1 MASHQEEEVLGK
13 AYDGRLMRRLLT
25 YLRPYKWH
33 VVVALAA
40 ITLKSVADVLGPF
53 LTKIAIDKYLAKSAN
68 AHSWIGDRLSDTAL
82 TGIAQIGGLYIGL
95 LLGTFALEFL
105 QTYLMQWTGQKVMFD
120 LRKQIFRHLQFM
132 HVGFFDKNPVGRL
145 VTRVTTDV
153 DALNE
158 MFTAGVVSIFEDVFV
173 LFFILAIMLDMN
185 WKLALI
191 TFAVL
196 PFIVYATKI
205 FRDKVRDSYRR
216 IRTAIAR
223 INSFLQ
229 EAVSGMLVL
238 QLFNR
243 EKRAFRQFSDIN
255 ASHMEAFKDAI
266 MAYAVYYPVVEVL
279 SSIAVAGIIWFGGNG
294 IIRHLSAVSAD
305 LGFSKTTLLTVHP
318 VQSVVTLGVLV
329 AFMQY
334 AQRFFRPI
342 MDLSE
347 KYNILQ
353 SAMAAGERVFKLLDT
368 KVEITSPA
376 VTKKPQGPGRI
387 EFDHVWFAY
396 NSRGNGATERVG
408 TGFSPVQPGTN
419 HVGTDALVRPAE
431 PSSAAMAAGSSKND
445 GETPDWVLRDV
456 TYALDPGETVAV
468 VGHTG
473 AGKTTL
479 ISLLMR
485 FYDVQQGAIRIDG
498 IDIKDMDLLDLRGRF
513 GVVLQ
518 DPFLFSGTV
527 EGNIRLGTARIQD
540 EDVEQAAED
549 VNLADFIRTLPGGFK
564 EEVRERGSTLSTG
577 QKQLISFARA
587 LAHDP
592 KILILDEATSSVDTE
607 TEFRVRDALNRMV
620 EGRTSLIIAHRLSTI
635 QRADK
640 IIVMHKGQV
649 REMGSHQQLLAQRGI
664 YYKLYQLQYKDQEI
678 PSALS
683 GAPQSTVS
691 ADD

>member
-1 MASHQEEEVLGK
+1 MASNQEEEVLGK

-25 YLRPYKWH
+25 YLRPYKLH
-33 VVVALAA
+33 VAVALAA
-40 ITLKSVADVLGPF
+40 IILKSGLDVLGPF
-53 LTKIAIDKYLAKSAN
+53 LTMIAIDKYLAKSPN
-68 AHSWIGDRLSDTAL
+68 SHSSSHSWIGDRLSEAPL
-82 TGIAQIGGLYIGL
+82 TGIAQIGGLYVGIL
-95 LLGTFALEFL
+95 VFTFVLEFV

-120 LRKQIFRHLQFM
+120 LRRQIFRHLQHI

-173 LFFILAIMLDMN
+173 LAGIIAIMMNTN

-191 TFAVL
+191 TFAAL
-196 PFIVYATKI
+196 PLIVYATLI

-223 INSFLQ
+223 INSYLQ

-243 EKRAFRQFSDIN
+243 EKRAFHKFSDIN

-266 MAYAVYYPVVEVL
+266 LAYAVYYPVVEVL
-279 SSIAVAGIIWFGGNG
+279 ASIAVASIVWFGGNE
-294 IIRHLSAVSAD
+294 IVRHVGVSSLAIKKGQ
-305 LGFSKTTLLTVHP
+305 LHLLEIP
-318 VQSVVTLGVLV
+318 MSIGVLV

-342 MDLSE
+342 QDLSE

-368 KVEITSPA
+368 KIEVTSAA
-376 VTKKPQGPGRI
+376 VTKEPQGPGRI

-396 NSRGNGATERVG
+396 NASGQAVSPQTTE
-408 TGFSPVQPGTN
+408 
-419 HVGTDALVRPAE
+419 
-431 PSSAAMAAGSSKND
+431 
-445 GETPDWVLRDV
+445 PDWVLRDV
-456 TYALDPGETVAV
+456 SFALEPGETIAI

-485 FYDVQQGAIRIDG
+485 FYDVQRGAIRIDG
-498 IDIKDMDLLDLRGRF
+498 VDIKEMGLDDLRGRF

-540 EDVEQAAED
+540 SDVEQAAED
-549 VNLADFIRTLPGGFK
+549 VNVADFIRTLPGGFK

-587 LAHDP
+587 LAHNP

-620 EGRTSLIIAHRLSTI
+620 EGRTALIIAHRLSTI

-664 YYKLYQLQYKDQEI
+664 YYKLYQLQYKDQEM
-678 PSALS
+678 PAGVP
-683 GAPQSTVS
+683 GAPQATVS

>member
-1 MASHQEEEVLGK
+1 MAQEEEILGK
-13 AYDGRLMRRLLT
+13 AYDARLMRRLLR

-33 VVVALAA
+33 VLVALAA
-40 ITLKSVADVLGPF
+40 IILKSFADVLGPL
-53 LTKIAIDKYLAKSAN
+53 LTKIAIDKYLTKTAHS
-68 AHSWIGDRLSDTAL
+68 HSWIGDRLSSAPL

-95 LLGTFALEFL
+95 LLLTFVFEFI

-120 LRKQIFRHLQFM
+120 LRSQIFRHLQHM
-132 HVGFFDKNPVGRL
+132 HIAFYDKNPVGRL

-173 LFFILAIMLDMN
+173 LAGILIIMLRMN
-185 WKLALI
+185 WKLALV

-196 PFIVYATKI
+196 PLIVYVTKI

-243 EKRAFRQFSDIN
+243 EKRAHDQFSKIN
-255 ASHMEAFKDAI
+255 ASHMEAYKDAI
-266 MAYAVYYPVVEVL
+266 LAYATYYPVVEIL
-279 SSIAVAGIIWFGGNG
+279 SSIAIASIIWFGGG
-294 IIRHLSAVSAD
+294 GVIRGVA
-305 LGFSKTTLLTVHP
+305 TI
-318 VQSVVTLGVLV
+318 GVLV

-342 MDLSE
+342 QDLSE

-353 SAMAAGERVFKLLDT
+353 GAMAAGERVFKLLDT

-376 VTKKPQGPGRI
+376 VTKKATGPGRI
-387 EFDHVWFAY
+387 EFDHVWFSYRNVPTEAKSDSPL
-396 NSRGNGATERVG
+396 NPNG
-408 TGFSPVQPGTN
+408 
-419 HVGTDALVRPAE
+419 DKAE
-431 PSSAAMAAGSSKND
+431 SDSA
-445 GETPDWVLRDV
+445 PDWVLRDV
-456 TYALDPGETVAV
+456 SFSIEPGETVAV

-498 IDIKDMDLLDLRGRF
+498 VDIKEMDLDELRCRI

-518 DPFLFSGTV
+518 DPFLFTGTI

-540 EDVEQAAED
+540 EDVAQAAED

-564 EEVRERGSTLSTG
+564 EEVQERGSTLSTG

-649 REMGSHQQLLAQRGI
+649 REMGTHQQLLAQRGI

-678 PSALS
+678 GVERATSPAN
-683 GAPQSTVS
+683 AQSTVG

>member
-1 MASHQEEEVLGK
+1 MASNQEEEVLGK

-33 VVVALAA
+33 VVVALGA
-40 ITLKSVADVLGPF
+40 IILKSGLDVLGPF
-53 LTKIAIDKYLAKSAN
+53 LTKIAIDKYLAKSPN
-68 AHSWIGDRLSDTAL
+68 SQSWIGDRLSSNPL
-82 TGIAQIGGLYIGL
+82 TGIAQIGGLYVAIL
-95 LLGTFALEFL
+95 VFTFVLEFV

-120 LRKQIFRHLQFM
+120 LRRQIFRHLQHM
-132 HVGFFDKNPVGRL
+132 HVAFFDKNPVGRL

-173 LFFILAIMLDMN
+173 LGGIIAIMMKMN

-196 PFIVYATKI
+196 PLIVYATKI

-223 INSFLQ
+223 INAYLQ

-243 EKRAFRQFSDIN
+243 EKRAFNKFSDIN

-266 MAYAVYYPVVEVL
+266 MAYSVYYPVVEIMSAL
-279 SSIAVAGIIWFGGNG
+279 AIASIIWWGGNDV
-294 IIRHLSAVSAD
+294 IRGVASI
-305 LGFSKTTLLTVHP
+305 
-318 VQSVVTLGVLV
+318 GVLV

-342 MDLSE
+342 QDLSE

-368 KVEITSPA
+368 KIEVTSPA
-376 VTKKPQGPGRI
+376 VTKRPQGRGRI

-396 NSRGNGATERVG
+396 GVSVQSRE
-408 TGFSPVQPGTN
+408 
-419 HVGTDALVRPAE
+419 
-431 PSSAAMAAGSSKND
+431 
-445 GETPDWVLRDV
+445 PDWVLRDV
-456 TYALDPGETVAV
+456 TFALEPGETVAV

-485 FYDVQQGAIRIDG
+485 FYDVQRGAIRIDG
-498 IDIKDMDLLDLRGRF
+498 VDIKEMNLDELRGRF

-527 EGNIRLGTARIQD
+527 AGNIRLGTARIQD
-540 EDVEQAAED
+540 QDVEQAAED
-549 VNLADFIRTLPGGFK
+549 VNLAEFIRTLPGGFK

-587 LAHDP
+587 LAHNP

-607 TEFRVRDALNRMV
+607 TEFRVRDALGRMV
-620 EGRTSLIIAHRLSTI
+620 EGRTALIIAHRLSTI

-664 YYKLYQLQYKDQEI
+664 YYKLYQLQYKDQEM
-678 PSALS
+678 PA
-683 GAPQSTVS
+683 GVPPVTAN